1 MLISWSSAYV
11 CHVRCNDSRSG
22 TGKHVFPRRRFIH
35 SGHTVLCR
43 NRNAAL
49 PPDDRFKV
57 PAFLGSSFAFLG
69 GFQTVA
75 NLDTGIFADMSY
87 GEKLPYACG
96 GVLIAGL
103 LYLLLSLIIKVIGVR
118 RVMRFL
124 PPVVTGP
131 IIICIGLSLAPSA
144 ISNASTN
151 WPLALIALATVIIF
165 NIWGKGMFKII
176 RSSWESSYP
185 MWQH

>member
-1 MLISWSSAYV
+1 MKTNENGIYDARTPSKMLILGLPAYV

-22 TGKHVFPRRRFIH
+22 TGKHVFPRRRFYH

-49 PPDDRFKV
+49 PPDDQIQSTRHFS
-57 PAFLGSSFAFLG
+57 GSSFAFLG

-131 IIICIGLSLAPSA
+131 
-144 ISNASTN
+144 
-151 WPLALIALATVIIF
+151 
-165 NIWGKGMFKII
+165 
-176 RSSWESSYP
+176 SSSSVSD
-185 MWQH
+185 